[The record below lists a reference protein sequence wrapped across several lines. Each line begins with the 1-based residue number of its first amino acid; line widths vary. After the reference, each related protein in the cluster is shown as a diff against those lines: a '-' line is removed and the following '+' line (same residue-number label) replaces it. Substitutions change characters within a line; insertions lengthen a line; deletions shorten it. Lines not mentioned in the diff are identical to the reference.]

1 MKFKT
6 SISKV
11 GEDDLI
17 IRNEKLSSL
26 MKGKFTDSVF
36 LLLSGRKAKEV
47 ESKLFE
53 SMLIS
58 VIDHGMG
65 VASSLTSRFVMSTGN
80 SLNTAVGAGVLAL
93 GDLHGG
99 AIENSMKQLLSVKD
113 VEEFVSSCVDNKQ
126 VIFGFGHKH
135 YKEDPRAKRI
145 VKLCKELNFTSKY
158 LDIALQIEKVLEKK
172 KGKKICLNVDGV
184 IAAVLLEM
192 GFSPEIGKGFFIIGR
207 TPGLVAH
214 AVEEKLTEKPVRR
227 VDEKDIE
234 YLG

>member
-6 SISKV
+6 SISKI
-11 GEDDLI
+11 GEEDLV
-17 IRNEKLSSL
+17 IRNEKLSNL
-26 MKGKFTDSVF
+26 MKGKFSDAIF
-36 LLLSGRKAKEV
+36 LLLSGRKAKDV

-65 VASSLTSRFVMSTGN
+65 TASSLTSRFVMSTGN

-99 AIENSMKQLLSVKD
+99 ALENSMKQLSSIDNVS
-113 VEEFVSSCVDNKQ
+113 EFVNDCVDNKKI
-126 VIFGFGHKH
+126 IFGFGHKH
-135 YKEDPRAKRI
+135 YNEDPRTKRI
-145 VKLCKELNFTSKY
+145 IKLCKELKYNSKF
-158 LDIALQIEKVLEKK
+158 LDIAIEIEKVLEQK

-184 IAAVLLEM
+184 IAALLLEM
-192 GFSPEIGKGFFIIGR
+192 NFSPEVGKGFFIITR
-207 TPGLVAH
+207 TPGLVAQ
-214 AVEEKLTEKPVRR
+214 AVEEKATEKPVRR